1 MRSIIF
7 IISMKQSEASSQLIS
22 TIDPT
27 DVNWTPG
34 LAEISVDRISLKYN
48 EEATRQHDGTAEEQK
63 KKQQEAA
70 KDK

>member
-7 IISMKQSEASSQLIS
+7 ILSMEQYEVSSQLTS

-34 LAEISVDRISLKYN
+34 LAETLVDRIRLKYN
-48 EEATRQHDGTAEEQK
+48 DEATRQHDWTAEEQK